1 MAEMPT
7 LREISVAS
15 ISQLCMF
22 AMLLVHAAV
31 EMASTSYAAIF
42 ILGST
47 KMGESIQTCTR
58 TTIIWELTKN
68 AKKCKKIIIF
78 MSHLSSLVF
87 SVLSLNCICSLISCL
102 F

>member
-58 TTIIWELTKN
+58 TTIIWELTNAAMQKN
-68 AKKCKKIIIF
+68 NYF
-78 MSHLSSLVF
+78 YVSSQLTRLQCF
-87 SVLSLNCICSLISCL
+87 ISEL
-102 F
+102 YL